1 MAKDKEVDIKK
12 EIEKLARQSNVNIR
26 KSEFAFDTQLKKL
39 DKEIDKVMKDKLDEF
54 DREKELTSEYLSI
67 DYRND
72 SIDRYR
78 EKLKK
83 I

>member
-1 MAKDKEVDIKK
+1 MAKDKEVDIEK